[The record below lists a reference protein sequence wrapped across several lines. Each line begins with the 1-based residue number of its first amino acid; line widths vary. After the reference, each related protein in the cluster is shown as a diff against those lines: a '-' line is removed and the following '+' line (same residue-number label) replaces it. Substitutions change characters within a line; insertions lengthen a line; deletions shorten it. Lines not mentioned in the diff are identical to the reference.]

1 MLAVESSN
9 FLTNTSVYHIVTGSD
24 ISGAMMMQND
34 TGPARSTDD
43 SGDILGSSRMLV
55 LDNIINKTRASDP
68 NISELDAIRMNVN
81 QITFAV
87 LISVLLVADMLLA
100 WCFSYL
106 VIRYE
111 KRGRLALRHYSA
123 LISNR

>member
-1 MLAVESSN
+1 MIQSG
-9 FLTNTSVYHIVTGSD
+9 TGLR
-24 ISGAMMMQND
+24 
-34 TGPARSTDD
+34 RSTDGID
-43 SGDILGSSRMLV
+43 TITSSARKLTLSNAV
-55 LDNIINKTRASDP
+55 NKSRTSNVNP
-68 NISELDAIRMNVN
+68 NESDAIRMNVN

-111 KRGRLALRHYSA
+111 KRGRSAVRHYRA
-123 LISNR
+123 LITNR